1 MLLQKI
7 PPFLRILVA
16 MFLGL
21 VIGAYTSTVF
31 LGVDAIANA
40 FVMLLQMT
48 ALPYISLSLI
58 VGIGGLSSTGLSS
71 TFKKTLL
78 ILVISIVVAL
88 FFIFLSPIA
97 FPDWVTA
104 EFYSVETI
112 KVGTEFNLVNL
123 FIPANPFH
131 SFANALIP
139 SVVTFSVF
147 MGVGLMSVHRK
158 KHSLLLLGNLQTAVA
173 NVNTIVM
180 RFAPLGI
187 FCIGLRAA
195 ATVDPSDL
203 DGLLVYI
210 VTSAVLVFLLT
221 FVVLPT
227 MVAIVTPFGYRQI
240 MKASREA
247 MVTAF
252 ATGSFFVVIPVI
264 VEKTKALITELHST
278 NRDVVMV
285 PSILVPITYSLPV
298 GGKLLALLFALFAAW
313 FSGAHISLSD
323 YVTLIV
329 AGVPQL
335 FGVSVIAVPNLLE
348 LFNVSGSMFDFFL
361 VAENLIVGRFSALLS
376 VIFAVCLP
384 LLVATSMINQFTFKW
399 KKFSRNALIIPLIC
413 ISALVSLKYTFQ
425 AISHQYEGYS
435 KFINRDFLFDDIPTK
450 YLAEPSV
457 SSAVIQPFS
466 EVLHR
471 IKQRGFLRVG
481 YFRDDLPYS
490 FNNNDGKLVG
500 FDIEIMNQLAGDLGV
515 AVEFVRIFRKEAAP
529 LLSSGYLDITTGIP
543 VIPDNMKEF
552 SLSLPYSTQHV
563 AFVVKDNRR
572 AEFVEWEKIVSRKDL
587 IIGIPEKFFYE
598 KAIADNFTN
607 GKAWKI
613 STPRLFFKEEYKHID
628 AMLFGAPT
636 ASAWTLLNPTYTVV
650 TPKPLIPAL
659 TMAFPINK
667 DDLSFELFMR
677 NWIKMK
683 QKDKTIKKLFS
694 YWIEGKK
701 PSGFTPKPRP

>member
-16 MFLGL
+16 MGLGL
-21 VIGAYTSTVF
+21 GIGAYTSTVF
-31 LGVDAIANA
+31 IGVDAIANA

-48 ALPYISLSLI
+48 ALPYISLSLV
-58 VGIGGLSSTGLSS
+58 VGIGGLSSAGLGR
-71 TFKKTLL
+71 TFKKSLL
-78 ILVISIVVAL
+78 IIFLLMAAVL
-88 FFIFLSPIA
+88 FFIFLAPIA
-97 FPDWVTA
+97 FPDWTTA
-104 EFYSVETI
+104 EFYSAETI
-112 KVGTEFNLVNL
+112 RGTSEFNLVNL

-131 SFANALIP
+131 SFANGLIP
-139 SVVTFSVF
+139 SVVTFSIF
-147 MGVGLMSVHRK
+147 MGAGLMNVHRK
-158 KHSLLLLGNLQTAVA
+158 KHALLLLGNLQTAVA
-173 NVNTIVM
+173 NMSVMVM

-221 FVVLPT
+221 FIVLPT
-227 MVAIVTPFGYRQI
+227 VVAIITPFGYRQI
-240 MKASREA
+240 MAASREA

-252 ATGSFFVVIPVI
+252 ATGSFFIVIPII
-264 VEKTKALITELHST
+264 VEKTKALIAKLEST
-278 NRDVVMV
+278 NREVDKV
-285 PSILVPITYSLPV
+285 PGIIVPITFSLPV
-298 GGKLLALLFALFAAW
+298 GGKLLALLFTLFAAW

-323 YVTLIV
+323 YATLIG

-335 FGVSVIAVPNLLE
+335 FGTSIIAVPNLLE

-376 VIFAVCLP
+376 VIFSVCLP
-384 LLVATSMINQFTFKW
+384 LLIATSMIKRFTFKW
-399 KKFSRNALIIPLIC
+399 KQFSRNLLIIPLVC
-413 ISALVSLKYTFQ
+413 ISALISLKYTFQ
-425 AISHQYEGYS
+425 AISYQYEGYS
-435 KFINRDFLFDDIPTK
+435 KFINRDFLLNDIPTT
-450 YLAEPSV
+450 YLAEPNA
-457 SSAVIQPFS
+457 SSAVAQPFS
-466 EVLHR
+466 EVLDR

-490 FNNNDGKLVG
+490 FNNSKGKLVG

-515 AVEFVRIFRKEAAP
+515 GIQFVRIFRKQAAP
-529 LLSSGYLDITTGIP
+529 LLSSGYLDMTTGIP

-552 SLSLPYSTQHV
+552 SLSLPYSTQHI
-563 AFVVKDNRR
+563 AFVVKDDRR
-572 AEFVEWEKIVSRKDL
+572 AEFVEWKKIVSRKDL

-613 STPRLFFKEEYKHID
+613 STPRLFFKDEYKHID

-636 ASAWTLLNPTYTVV
+636 ASAWTLLNPSYTVV
-650 TPKPLIPAL
+650 APQPLIPAL
-659 TMAFPINK
+659 SMAFPINK

-683 QKDKTIKKLFS
+683 QKDKTIKKLFR

-701 PSGFTPKPRP
+701 PA

>member
-1 MLLQKI
+1 MSLPRI

-16 MFLGL
+16 MSIGL
-21 VIGAYTSTVF
+21 AIGAYTSTVF
-31 LGVDAIANA
+31 IGVDAIANA

-58 VGIGGLSSTGLSS
+58 VGIGGLSPAGLSS
-71 TFKKTLL
+71 TFKKSLL
-78 ILVISIVVAL
+78 ILLLSIVGVL

-97 FPDWVTA
+97 FPDWTTA

-112 KVGTEFNLVNL
+112 KVSTEFDLVSL
-123 FIPANPFH
+123 FIPANPFNA
-131 SFANALIP
+131 FANALIP
-139 SVVTFSVF
+139 AVVTFSIF
-147 MGVGLMSVHRK
+147 IGIGLMNVHRK
-158 KHSLLLLGNLQTAVA
+158 KHSLLLLANLQMAVA
-173 NVNTIVM
+173 NVSIIVM

-195 ATVDPSDL
+195 ATVNPSDL

-210 VTSAVLVFLLT
+210 VTSGVLVFLLT

-227 MVAIVTPFGYRQI
+227 TVAIITPFGYRQI

-252 ATGSFFVVIPVI
+252 ATGSFFIVIPVI
-264 VEKTKALITELHST
+264 VEKTKVLIEQLNST
-278 NRDVVMV
+278 NRDIDKV
-285 PSILVPITYSLPV
+285 PSIIVPITFSLPV

-313 FSGAHISLSD
+313 FSGAHISLNE
-323 YVTLIV
+323 YIMLVG

-335 FGVSVIAVPNLLE
+335 FGTSIIAVPNLLE
-348 LFNVSGSMFDFFL
+348 LFNVSGTMFDFFL

-384 LLVATSMINQFTFKW
+384 LLIATSMINKFTFKW
-399 KKFSRNALIIPLIC
+399 KQFARNLLIIPLIC

-425 AISHQYEGYS
+425 AISYQYEGYS
-435 KFINRDFLFDDIPTK
+435 RFINRDFLLHDIPTK
-450 YLAEPSV
+450 YLKEPSI
-457 SSAVIQPFS
+457 SSAIIQPFS
-466 EVLHR
+466 GVLDR
-471 IKQRGFLRVG
+471 VKKRGFLRVG

-490 FNNNDGKLVG
+490 FNNNNGKLVG

-515 AVEFVRIFRKEAAP
+515 SVEFVRIFRKQAAP
-529 LLSSGYLDITTGIP
+529 LLDSGYLDITTGIP

-552 SLSLPYSTQHV
+552 TLSVPYSNQHV
-563 AFVVKDNRR
+563 AFVVKDDRR
-572 AEFVEWEKIVSRKDL
+572 AEFVKWKDIVSRKDL

-598 KAIADNFTN
+598 KAIAENFTN

-613 STPRLFFKEEYKHID
+613 STPRLFFKDEYKHID

-636 ASAWTLLNPTYTVV
+636 ASAWTLLNPSYTVV

-694 YWIEGKK
+694 YWIEGK
-701 PSGFTPKPRP
+701 SQ

>member
-7 PPFLRILVA
+7 PPFMRILVA
-16 MFLGL
+16 MGFGL
-21 VIGAYTSTVF
+21 AIGAYTSTVF
-31 LGVDAIANA
+31 IGVDAIANA

-48 ALPYISLSLI
+48 ALPYIALSLI
-58 VGIGGLSSTGLSS
+58 VGIGGLSPTGLSR
-71 TFKKTLL
+71 TFKKSLL
-78 ILVISIVVAL
+78 ILLLLMATVL

-97 FPDWVTA
+97 FPDWITA

-112 KVGTEFNLVNL
+112 KVSTEFNLVNL

-131 SFANALIP
+131 SFANGLIP
-139 SVVTFSVF
+139 SVVTFSIF
-147 MGVGLMSVHRK
+147 MGIGLMSVHRK
-158 KHSLLLLGNLQTAVA
+158 KHAILLLSNLQAAVA
-173 NVNTIVM
+173 NVSTIVM
-180 RFAPLGI
+180 KFAPLGI

-227 MVAIVTPFGYRQI
+227 IVAIITPFGYRQI
-240 MKASREA
+240 LGASRDA

-264 VEKTKALITELHST
+264 VEKTKKLIAQLDSD
-278 NRDVVMV
+278 NRDIDKV
-285 PSILVPITYSLPV
+285 PSILIPITFSLPV
-298 GGKLLALLFALFAAW
+298 GGKLLALLFTLFAAW
-313 FSGAHISLSD
+313 FSGAHISFSD
-323 YVTLIV
+323 YVTLIG
-329 AGVPQL
+329 AGIPQL
-335 FGVSVIAVPNLLE
+335 FGTSIIAVPNLLE
-348 LFNVSGSMFDFFL
+348 LFNVSSSMFDFFL

-376 VIFAVCLP
+376 VIFAICLA
-384 LLVATSMINQFTFKW
+384 LLIATSMIKGFTFKW
-399 KKFSRNALIIPLIC
+399 RKFGRNALIIPLLC
-413 ISALVSLKYTFQ
+413 ISALLSLKYTFQ
-425 AISHQYEGYS
+425 AISYQYEGYS
-435 KFINRDFLFDDIPTK
+435 KFINRDFLFDDIPTS
-450 YLAEPSV
+450 YLKEPSA
-457 SSAVIQPFS
+457 SSAIVKPFS
-466 EVLHR
+466 EVLQR

-490 FNNNDGKLVG
+490 FHNSDGKLVG

-515 AVEFVRIFRKEAAP
+515 GVQFVRIFRKQAAP
-529 LLSSGYLDITTGIP
+529 LLASGYLDMTTGIP

-552 SLSLPYSTQHV
+552 SLSLPYSSQRI
-563 AFVVKDNRR
+563 AFVVKDERR
-572 AEFVEWEKIVSRKDL
+572 AEFVEWKKIVSRTDL

-598 KAIADNFTN
+598 KAIAKRFTN

-613 STPRLFFKEEYKHID
+613 STPRLFFKDEYKHID

-636 ASAWTLLNPTYTVV
+636 ASAWTLLNPSYTVV
-650 TPKPLIPAL
+650 TPKPLVPAL

-683 QKDKTIKKLFS
+683 QKDKTIKKLFR

-701 PSGFTPKPRP
+701 PETIQ